1 MAYGKRLKYVNDD
14 LFEIIRA
21 IKVHNCIIP
30 KRHPNKIDKELLGLW
45 VHYLGGERVLR
56 DGDFLL
62 IVKKVEEAQY
72 EEIIEKT

>member
-1 MAYGKRLKYVNDD
+1 MAYGTRLKYVNDD

-45 VHYLGGERVLR
+45 VHHVGAKRVLR
-56 DGDFLL
+56 DGDYLL
-62 IVKKVEEAQY
+62 LVKAVEEPEW
-72 EEIIEKT
+72 EEIK

>member
-1 MAYGKRLKYVNDD
+1 MAYGTRLKYVNDD

-21 IKVHNCIIP
+21 MKVHNFIIP

-56 DGDFLL
+56 DGDYLL
-62 IVKKVEEAQY
+62 IVKGVEEPEW
-72 EEIIEKT
+72 EEII

>member
-45 VHYLGGERVLR
+45 VHHVGAERVLR
-56 DGDFLL
+56 DGDYLL
-62 IVKKVEEAQY
+62 LVKAVEEPEW
-72 EEIIEKT
+72 EEII